1 MTPPDFPL
9 LCNPVN
15 QGNSDMA
22 HTPYDKQWDEVKK
35 EFEAITGKHKPKES
49 KGIFNA
55 FGKHTGLS
63 GSLKSCEAAYQLCD
77 RTSSED
83 AKAGQAAVKN
93 YAAALKDFS
102 KAKKSYVAVLEK
114 AIYDEFVK
122 REEKDAKSAY
132 ERALKFLVKE
142 LDALESSIDA
152 SVGMYVT
159 KFDKAVKD
167 LSTADKM
174 LKNWEKN
181 INGALARAAAGVAK
195 VKTKPTPET
204 YNELFPTL
212 ARDIT
217 MQLVFARKI
226 DNLKAEPDFFKKKLD
241 PWANQSGTGLPVK
254 VPTDYTAKQIID
266 LIKEFSSVCKGVVQ
280 LVNSR

>member
-1 MTPPDFPL
+1 
-9 LCNPVN
+9 
-15 QGNSDMA
+15 MA
-22 HTPYDKQWDEVKK
+22 HTPYDQRWDKVKK
-35 EFEAITGKHKPKES
+35 EFEAMTGKHKPKES

-55 FGKHTGLS
+55 FGSYTGLS
-63 GSLKSCEAAYQLCD
+63 KSLRSCETAYDLCD
-77 RTSSED
+77 TTNGDDS
-83 AKAGQAAVKN
+83 KAGASAVKS
-93 YAAALKDFS
+93 YAGALKDFS

-132 ERALKFLVKE
+132 ERALKFMMKE
-142 LDALESSIDA
+142 LDALEATISA
-152 SVGMYVT
+152 SVAMYTT
-159 KFDKAVKD
+159 KFDKASKD
-167 LSTADKM
+167 QSTAEKM

-195 VKTKPTPET
+195 VKAKPTPET

-226 DNLKAEPDFFKKKLD
+226 DDLKAEPDFFKKKLD

-254 VPTDYTAKQIID
+254 VPGDYTAKQIID

-280 LVNSR
+280 LVNTR

>member
-1 MTPPDFPL
+1 
-9 LCNPVN
+9 
-15 QGNSDMA
+15 MA
-22 HTPYDKQWDEVKK
+22 HTAFDQRWDKVKK

-55 FGKHTGLS
+55 FGSYTGLS
-63 GSLKSCEAAYQLCD
+63 KSLKSCEAAYQLCD
-77 RTSSED
+77 TTNSTD
-83 AKAGQAAVKN
+83 AKAGQNAVKA
-93 YAAALKDFS
+93 YVAALKDFS

-132 ERALKFLVKE
+132 ERALKFMMKE
-142 LDALESSIDA
+142 LDALESTIGA
-152 SVGMYVT
+152 SVGMYTT
-159 KFDKAVKD
+159 KFDQAAKNQSVEE
-167 LSTADKM
+167 KM

-195 VKTKPTPET
+195 VKAKPVPET

-226 DNLKAEPDFFKKKLD
+226 DNLKAEPDFYKKKLD
-241 PWANQSGTGLPVK
+241 PWANQSGSGLPVK
-254 VPTDYTAKQIID
+254 VPEDYTAKQIMD
-266 LIKEFSSVCKGVVQ
+266 LMKEFSTVCKGVVQ